1 MSFIKKF
8 KFRSCENKVML
19 YNIYWNELSTRFM
32 GISSI
37 GANLAILV
45 LGAAMVIPVNCLY
58 GNSWVKMV
66 YLLITEHVLQRVTLC
81 SSH

>member
-1 MSFIKKF
+1 
-8 KFRSCENKVML
+8 ML
-19 YNIYWNELSTRFM
+19 FNNDWNELSTRFM

-37 GANLAILV
+37 GAHLAVLV

-66 YLLITEHVLQRVTLC
+66 YLLITGHVLQPVTLC

>member
-1 MSFIKKF
+1 
-8 KFRSCENKVML
+8 
-19 YNIYWNELSTRFM
+19 M

-37 GANLAILV
+37 GAHLAVLV

-66 YLLITEHVLQRVTLC
+66 YLLIIEHVLQLVTLC